1 MKSIWI
7 TALTLI
13 VGVLGG
19 PVTTAHPELQT
30 QDMQFGNE
38 STVLPDLLH
47 AIQSQT
53 SAIGQLPPLRACSS
67 STL

>member
-1 MKSIWI
+1 MRYIWI
-7 TALTLI
+7 TVLTLT

-19 PVTTAHPELQT
+19 PLAAAGPELQT

-53 SAIGQLPPLRACSS
+53 SAIGQLPPCRTCAP
-67 STL
+67 STQ